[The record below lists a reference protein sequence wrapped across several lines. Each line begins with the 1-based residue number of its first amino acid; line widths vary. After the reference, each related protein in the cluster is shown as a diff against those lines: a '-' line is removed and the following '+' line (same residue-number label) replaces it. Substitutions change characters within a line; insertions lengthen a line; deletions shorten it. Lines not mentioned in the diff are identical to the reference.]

1 MKIPQINTVIEFEL
15 TENVLLIIAGAL
27 KTYQNKNNAKVQ
39 ILNVPQ
45 TIPPDAPRIVI
56 STPNALIRISLTRF
70 EINSKIPNHI
80 YSNFE
85 SSLIFTKATVKSVL
99 DTLMVPELKYSWVGL
114 VCILEF
120 PISNSGESALKLSE
134 KFFDKLVNIK
144 RASRDLSSFEIKF
157 GYKENNFYK
166 NFAIS
171 GYETRDIKIELL
183 HQQGIQ
189 VIDLEKHGKI
199 TDAGLRIIL
208 DVNNRPAIKSPI
220 LIDDLELV
228 YKEINLNYN
237 SLLEDLNIK
246 DLL

>member
-15 TENVLLIIAGAL
+15 TDNVLLVIAGAL
-27 KTYQNKNNAKVQ
+27 KTYQNLNNAKVQ

-45 TIPPDAPRIVI
+45 SIPPDAPRIVI

-80 YSNFE
+80 YGNFE
-85 SSLIFTKATVKSVL
+85 SSLIFTKAIVKSVL
-99 DTLMVPELKYSWVGL
+99 DTLMVPELKYSWLGL

-120 PISNSGESALKLSE
+120 PNSNFGESALKLSE

-144 RASRDLSSFEIKF
+144 RDSRDLSSFEIKF

-171 GYETRDIKIELL
+171 GYEARDIKIELL

-189 VIDLEKHGKI
+189 VIDFEKHGKI
-199 TDAGLRIIL
+199 TEVGLRIIL
-208 DVNNRPAIKSPI
+208 DVNNRPSIKSAI

-228 YKEINLNYN
+228 YKEINLNYSN
-237 SLLEDLNIK
+237 LLDDLNIK